1 MHYSPRKDAVE
12 EKLLQIIEKLE
23 KKPDED
29 EIFFI
34 LV

>member
-1 MHYSPRKDAVE
+1 MCYGPKKDATE

-29 EIFFI
+29 EIS
-34 LV
+34 LVY